1 MDESDLRMK
10 MWGDNFYDKTSK
22 QWFTKHNGSKQCVRG
37 FVWFCYNPMKMIIHL
52 CLNDQKE
59 SLWHKLGNL
68 GVTLKNDEK
77 ELTGEALMK
86 CVMHNWLQAGSSLFE
101 MTVYH
106 LPSPSK
112 AQRHRVENLYEGPLL
127 DKYNCNWQE
136 GPCDGSQLC
145 SREEGKS
152 LCEQC
157 EGTVICMGQK
167 KQYFVEDIPC
177 GNTVALVGLDKFI
190 TNSATVTNEN
200 EIDACPIRAMK
211 LLINPLVCV
220 GVNCER
226 SDLPKLKEGLK
237 FLEKS
242 DPTVIC
248 NISESGGYIAG
259 AGELH
264 LKICLSNLVA
274 FMDQTQ
280 VTSSA
285 FGALFRETVVD
296 TSSSPISYQFV
307 NRFNQIYM
315 KALPLE
321 EDMLQAIDNG
331 RIDPHADLE
340 VRSKIL
346 SKDFGWDR
354 DVAKKIWSF
363 GPKATGP
370 NVVVDMCEEEKNEIK
385 GFYRGW
391 LPVGIRKRGANEEII
406 QAARVAA
413 HNSQLAAT
421 PRLLEPIYLVEIE
434 APEDLLNAVKVAL
447 YKQRGSVFK
456 DIKINRPGNK
466 LYKKNH
472 SLSRC

>member
-127 DKYNCNWQE
+127 DKYATAIRNCDPD
-136 GPCDGSQLC
+136 GPLMLYISKMIPVSDKCRFFVFGRIFSGTIATGRKVRVMGPNYVPGRKENLYV
-145 SREEGKS
+145 SS
-152 LCEQC
+152 V

-391 LPVGIRKRGANEEII
+391 LPVGIRKRCIGGGKHAW
-406 QAARVAA
+406 
-413 HNSQLAAT
+413 NSL
-421 PRLLEPIYLVEIE
+421 
-434 APEDLLNAVKVAL
+434 
-447 YKQRGSVFK
+447 
-456 DIKINRPGNK
+456 
-466 LYKKNH
+466 
-472 SLSRC
+472 